1 MVKLNYFILNTK
13 GKKMDTIAESEMG
26 LEQTLGDTLET
37 FLPQIAG
44 YSIEVEIHESGRK
57 KRRDASRDGWR
68 PGSGEIRIK
77 FGGAAPRHRSHKPDD
92 GDQREPGLGDI
103 GIETAEANDTDLGRL
118 SDFIES
124 LRMAEQRPGF
134 NFVSLTWFRDS
145 CLPGESHGWSNSATA
160 RDQVL
165 RDAIKDGI
173 VLTSKVPN
181 PKAPAFPVTAIR
193 LNRQHPKVVA
203 VLGEREVSASGFQ
216 PVDIGGEP
224 LSETV
229 LRDRR

>member
-1 MVKLNYFILNTK
+1 
-13 GKKMDTIAESEMG
+13 MDTIAESEIG
-26 LEQTLGDTLET
+26 LELTLGDTLEA

-77 FGGAAPRHRSHKPDD
+77 FGGAAPRPRSYKPDNESQPD
-92 GDQREPGLGDI
+92 RGSSAAGLEMG
-103 GIETAEANDTDLGRL
+103 EANDGGLGRL

-124 LRMAEQRPGF
+124 LRSAEQRPGF
-134 NFVSLTWFRDS
+134 SFVSLTWFRDL
-145 CLPGESHGWSNSATA
+145 CLPAEGHGWSSSKTA

-165 RDAIKDGI
+165 RDAIGEGI

-193 LNRQHPKVVA
+193 LNRQHAQVIA
-203 VLGEREVSASGFQ
+203 VLVEQTAAASDFQ
-216 PVDIGGEP
+216 PVDISGEP

-229 LRDRR
+229 LRERR

>member
-1 MVKLNYFILNTK
+1 
-13 GKKMDTIAESEMG
+13 MDTIAESEIG
-26 LEQTLGDTLET
+26 LEQTLGRTLEA

-77 FGGAAPRHRSHKPDD
+77 FGGGAPRPRTNDADD
-92 GDQREPGLGDI
+92 GSQRDPDPNTTNLGI
-103 GIETAEANDTDLGRL
+103 VEADDTDLRRL
-118 SDFIES
+118 SDFIGS
-124 LRMAEQRPGF
+124 LRLAEQRPGF
-134 NFVSLTWFRDS
+134 NFVSLTWFRDL
-145 CLPGESHGWSNSATA
+145 CLPGEGYGWSESITA
-160 RDQVL
+160 RDHVL
-165 RDAIKDGI
+165 RNAIKDGI

-193 LNRQHPKVVA
+193 LNRQHPQVVA
-203 VLGEREVSASGFQ
+203 VLGEQEVAASPFQ
-216 PVDIGGEP
+216 PVEIAGEP

-229 LRDRR
+229 LRERR

>member
-1 MVKLNYFILNTK
+1 MA
-13 GKKMDTIAESEMG
+13 TISESEIG
-26 LEQTLGDTLET
+26 LEQTLGDALEM

-77 FGGAAPRHRSHKPDD
+77 FGGAVPRRSSNNPDH
-92 GDQREPGLGDI
+92 GDPPEPGPGTI
-103 GIETAEANDTDLGRL
+103 GPETAEPNDPGLDRL
-118 SDFIES
+118 TNFIES
-124 LRMAEQRPGF
+124 LELAERRPGF
-134 NFVSLTWFRDS
+134 NFVSLTWFRDL
-145 CLPGESHGWSNSATA
+145 CLPAEGHGWSNSATA

-165 RDAIKDGI
+165 RDAISEGI

-193 LNRQHPKVVA
+193 LNRQHPQVIA
-203 VLGEREVSASGFQ
+203 AQGEPEISAAGFH
-216 PVDIGGEP
+216 PVDISGEP

-229 LRDRR
+229 IRERR